1 MNSNYLTN
9 TISFDNFLAFTIII
23 IYSNLYLR
31 ELYIIIFYYKDKT
44 KSVVMKN
51 IHYSYRLRLIKN
63 LNIYI
68 YHQNPISEYTY
79 S

>member
-44 KSVVMKN
+44 ECGYEK
-51 IHYSYRLRLIKN
+51 YSLFL
-63 LNIYI
+63 
-68 YHQNPISEYTY
+68 
-79 S
+79 

>member
-51 IHYSYRLRLIKN
+51 IHYSYRLSEIDKKFK
-63 LNIYI
+63 YI
-68 YHQNPISEYTY
+68 YLSSKPN
-79 S
+79 